1 MTTDIRPT
9 RTTQIATGSSLA
21 RLAHRLS
28 TPFTHVYAAPIWLAV
43 RLYLGYMWLLMG
55 IGKIGAGF
63 LTGDPIG
70 PILQL
75 NANGTLPVPVEL
87 WRPVAGLLVSSGLT
101 PLISFSMPFLEI
113 AVALAMISGVLVVP
127 AAVGAIVLNVIFLLT
142 GIGQLQL
149 DGRFIALQ
157 LLLIVAFR
165 VAGTI
170 GVEKLA
176 FRIVRAAYRKVRPAR
191 APKAA

>member
-1 MTTDIRPT
+1 MTTHI
-9 RTTQIATGSSLA
+9 TTAARRSPVA
-21 RLAHRLS
+21 RLRGIVLA
-28 TPFTHVYAAPIWLAV
+28 PFTHVYAAPLWLAI
-43 RLYLGYMWLLMG
+43 RLYLGYMWLMMG

-87 WRPVAGLLVSSGLT
+87 WRPVAGLLVNLGVT
-101 PLISFSMPFLEI
+101 PLISMSMPFLEI
-113 AVALAMISGVLVVP
+113 AVALAFVSGVLVAP
-127 AAVGAIVLNVIFLLT
+127 AAIGASLLNVIFILA
-142 GIGQLQL
+142 GIGQIQL

-157 LLLIVAFR
+157 LLLVLAFR

-176 FRIVRAAYRKVRPAR
+176 FRIVRAAYRKVRPAP
-191 APKAA
+191 AAKAG